1 MRLLTRL
8 RFRIPAVF
16 RTFFVLA
23 TIGLSLVV
31 TIGWSLMVTVGLAVI
46 VRLLAPALWTE
57 PRTGTWA
64 GGRATVT

>member
-8 RFRIPAVF
+8 RFRIQTVF
-16 RTFFVLA
+16 WTLFVLA

-31 TIGWSLMVTVGLAVI
+31 TIGWSLLVMVGLAVI

-57 PRTGTWA
+57 PRADAWA

>member
-16 RTFFVLA
+16 RTLFVLA

-31 TIGWSLMVTVGLAVI
+31 TIGCSLVVTVGLAVI
-46 VRLLAPALWTE
+46 IRLLAPALWTG
-57 PRTGTWA
+57 PRTDTWV
-64 GGRATVT
+64 GGRASVT